1 MKPVPDR
8 VIALDY
14 HCVQRRRRPSLEAGA
29 PDNRHAGEFSGS
41 IVLRELL
48 ARDDEAIE

>member
-8 VIALDY
+8 VIALD
-14 HCVQRRRRPSLEAGA
+14 
-29 PDNRHAGEFSGS
+29 DNRHAGGFSGP